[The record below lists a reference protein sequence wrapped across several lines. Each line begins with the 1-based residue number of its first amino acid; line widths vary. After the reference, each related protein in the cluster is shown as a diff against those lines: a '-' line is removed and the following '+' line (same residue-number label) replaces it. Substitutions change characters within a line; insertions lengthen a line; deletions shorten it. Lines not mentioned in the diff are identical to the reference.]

1 MKMEFKQAIIVRSD
15 LQMGKGKIGAQSA
28 HASLA
33 ALEKTLQQHSEW
45 VSEWKMQ
52 GQAKVVLKI
61 GSEKELLELFEKA
74 KKKLPCALIV
84 DAGRTQIE
92 SGSKTCLGIGPAPE
106 EKIDEFTK
114 HLKLL

>member
-1 MKMEFKQAIIVRSD
+1 MELKQVIVVRTDLKMGR
-15 LQMGKGKIGAQSA
+15 GKTAAQSA

-33 ALEKTLQQHSEW
+33 ALEKTLQQHAEW
-45 VSEWKMQ
+45 AEEWKTH

-61 GSEKELLELFEKA
+61 GSEKELLELFEKT

-84 DAGRTQIE
+84 DAGRTQVE
-92 SGSKTCLGIGPAPE
+92 SGSKTCVGIGPAPS

-114 HLKLL
+114 QLKLL

>member
-1 MKMEFKQAIIVRSD
+1 MAEFKQAIVVRTD
-15 LQMGKGKIGAQSA
+15 LKMEKGKIAAQSA

-45 VSEWKMQ
+45 VSEWKMR

-114 HLKLL
+114 KLKLL